1 MLVDIRDID
10 FLLDNVPDINAIT
23 EKKATREQCG
33 LLTKRT
39 KTTNYAAG
47 QICRL
52 SKEYDNNTAI
62 MLFIKQGR
70 RIEKMRQNEE
80 NEEKPKKRPF
90 WMDYFG
96 L

>member
-1 MLVDIRDID
+1 MNRIITIES
-10 FLLDNVPDINAIT
+10 LLDNVPDINDCI
-23 EKKATREQCG
+23 EKKASREECG
-33 LLTKRT
+33 LLTKRI

-52 SKEYDNNTAI
+52 SREYDNNTAI

-80 NEEKPKKRPF
+80 NEEKPERKPF
-90 WMDYFG
+90 WQEYFG